1 MKFME
6 TFREQVK
13 EATKQCT
20 ADNRC
25 GILAVSYTANGDGTI
40 DINIGIAGTARSTAS
55 VIKAVLDDN
64 PNIAKELAM
73 LCFNAMQSERNSAD
87 KIQ

>member
-20 ADNRC
+20 ADNGC
-25 GILAVSYTANGDGTI
+25 GILAVTYTAKSDGTI
-40 DINIGIAGTARSTAS
+40 NADVEIAGTAYSIALVIKS
-55 VIKAVLDDN
+55 VIDN
-64 PNIAKELAM
+64 NPTIAKELAM
-73 LCFNAMQSERNSAD
+73 LCFNARQSERKSAD